1 LAVLFVRFF
10 CRILLILV
18 PLVLKW
24 RFRYRAKIFPRVVQ
38 FGDEAVQQ
46 RAAVE

>member
-1 LAVLFVRFF
+1 LFGFF